1 MTEKKRKKVVAI
13 IPSGLNLKEKNNDSP
28 MVSTI
33 VLPYQY
39 SVRQHHVM
47 ENSEINQMNH
57 REYLRPYE
65 YNQRNHLQPAWYLS
79 GPSMRN
85 KLVIIE

>member
-1 MTEKKRKKVVAI
+1 MTEKKRKKVAVL
-13 IPSGLNLKEKNNDSP
+13 PLGLNLKEKNNDSP
-28 MVSTI
+28 TVSKKA
-33 VLPYQY
+33 LPYHYFEYQPK
-39 SVRQHHVM
+39 HVM
-47 ENSEINQMNH
+47 EDTEMNH

-65 YNQRNHLQPAWYLS
+65 YNQRNRLQPAWYLS